1 MEPNILLV
9 GRNLGTLDILKDE
22 LVKFNRKIVYANSEE
37 QITLHFKNKKLDLI
51 IVGAG
56 LPTETRD
63 ELVSFI
69 EKTVPEIELHIMKKT
84 AGITPVSMVGYT
96 NDKAIMW
103 RLLNI
108 RKKKKL

>member
-1 MEPNILLV
+1 MEPNILLI
-9 GRNLGTLDILKDE
+9 GRNLDTLEILKDE
-22 LVKFNRKIVYANSEE
+22 LIKFNRNIVYANSEE
-37 QITLHFKNKKLDLI
+37 QITSYLTNKKIDLI

-63 ELVSFI
+63 ELVVVI
-69 EKTVPEIELHIMKKT
+69 EKSAPEIELHIMQRT
-84 AGITPVSMVGYT
+84 PGITPVSMVNHT

-108 RKKKKL
+108 RKNK